1 MAEGGGSL
9 GHAVRALPGERSE
22 VVEERVK
29 CTGPRPDHVPVG
41 LFGQEAEVEQLGQS
55 AIQGA
60 GLFILRSGDHFFAP
74 GPPARFGMGASLVA
88 ARLPSLGREEALAPG
103 ANPGSTWAPLG
114 SLATRSSDPSALRC
128 RACCTP
134 SEGATRRC
142 AH

>member
-9 GHAVRALPGERSE
+9 GNAVRALPGERSE

-41 LFGQEAEVEQLGQS
+41 LFGEEAEVEQIGQS

-60 GLFILRSGDHFFAP
+60 GLFILSGDHFFAP

-88 ARLPSLGREEALAPG
+88 TRLPSLGREEALAPG
-103 ANPGSTWAPLG
+103 AKPGSTGPPLG
-114 SLATRSSDPSALRC
+114 PPAPPSEDPS
-128 RACCTP
+128 
-134 SEGATRRC
+134 G
-142 AH
+142 